1 MIIKRMTASF
11 GCLEGR
17 TLELHEGLN
26 VVSAPNESGKSTW
39 CAFIRA
45 MLYGV
50 DSSER
55 ARSGHLPDKLKYAPW
70 SGAPMAGEMD
80 ISHAGRDI
88 TLRRSTKAANAPM
101 REFSAVYT
109 GTEERVP
116 GLDGASAGEALTGAT
131 REVFRRSA
139 FIGQG
144 ESAISG
150 SAELEKRIVS
160 VVSTGE
166 EEGASWSEADAQLR
180 EWQRKRKYNRRG
192 AIPALEG
199 EIAADEEKLGAMSAT
214 VNDLER
220 RTAELELR
228 EREAEE
234 RQKALD
240 ASRASARLGLSQ
252 ALMEARARSER
263 AEAAHR
269 VALSEAARAEAEAA
283 GGVFGGMSAAE
294 AAEKAEEERSRAEKL
309 AAEAKKRPGIL
320 PLALLAALAAACVIL
335 GALVNWYIAAG
346 AAVFAALAAWRG
358 VEYGKSRR
366 ASERAAA
373 ELQRL
378 LGKYGAAS
386 AADIAALAAAH
397 GERCRAAESAR
408 RREALTSQELTAAR
422 EAALRAQEEYVAP
435 SDTPADALKARELSA
450 LNARIALLRT
460 SVSELTG
467 AAAAGGDH
475 MALRSEL
482 MEKRERVQRLEGQY
496 EAISLAVEALKAAD
510 AELQLRFSP
519 ALGRRAAQYLARI
532 TGGRYDAVAVS
543 RDFSVT
549 ARLTGDAQQRDSL
562 YLSAGAADALYLAL
576 RLAIVDLTLPAEEPC
591 PIVLDD
597 ALAYVDGERRARVM
611 ELLREIAEKR
621 QVILFTCSDT
631 LTEEEKVK

>member
-192 AIPALEG
+192 AIPRPRG
-199 EIAADEEKLGAMSAT
+199 RDC
-214 VNDLER
+214 R
-220 RTAELELR
+220 R
-228 EREAEE
+228 
-234 RQKALD
+234 
-240 ASRASARLGLSQ
+240 
-252 ALMEARARSER
+252 
-263 AEAAHR
+263 
-269 VALSEAARAEAEAA
+269 
-283 GGVFGGMSAAE
+283 
-294 AAEKAEEERSRAEKL
+294 
-309 AAEAKKRPGIL
+309 
-320 PLALLAALAAACVIL
+320 
-335 GALVNWYIAAG
+335 
-346 AAVFAALAAWRG
+346 
-358 VEYGKSRR
+358 
-366 ASERAAA
+366 
-373 ELQRL
+373 
-378 LGKYGAAS
+378 
-386 AADIAALAAAH
+386 
-397 GERCRAAESAR
+397 
-408 RREALTSQELTAAR
+408 
-422 EAALRAQEEYVAP
+422 
-435 SDTPADALKARELSA
+435 
-450 LNARIALLRT
+450 
-460 SVSELTG
+460 
-467 AAAAGGDH
+467 
-475 MALRSEL
+475 
-482 MEKRERVQRLEGQY
+482 
-496 EAISLAVEALKAAD
+496 
-510 AELQLRFSP
+510 
-519 ALGRRAAQYLARI
+519 
-532 TGGRYDAVAVS
+532 
-543 RDFSVT
+543 
-549 ARLTGDAQQRDSL
+549 
-562 YLSAGAADALYLAL
+562 
-576 RLAIVDLTLPAEEPC
+576 
-591 PIVLDD
+591 
-597 ALAYVDGERRARVM
+597 
-611 ELLREIAEKR
+611 
-621 QVILFTCSDT
+621 
-631 LTEEEKVK
+631 

>member
-11 GCLEGR
+11 GCLDGK
-17 TLELHEGLN
+17 TLELKPGLN
-26 VVSAPNESGKSTW
+26 VIAAPNESGKSTW

-180 EWQRKRKYNRRG
+180 EWQRRRRYNRRG
-192 AIPALEG
+192 AIPALEE
-199 EIAADEEKLGAMSAT
+199 EIAEGEAQLGRVSAT

-252 ALMEARARSER
+252 ALMEARERSER

-283 GGVFGGMSAAE
+283 GGVFGGLSAAE
-294 AAEKAEEERSRAEKL
+294 AAEKAEGERARAEKL

-335 GALVNWYIAAG
+335 GALLNWYIAAG

-358 VEYGKSRR
+358 VEYARARR

-467 AAAAGGDH
+467 AAAAAGDH
-475 MALRSEL
+475 MALSAGL
-482 MEKRERVQRLEGQY
+482 INKRERLAELESQY
-496 EAISLAVEALKAAD
+496 EALSLAVDALKAAD

-519 ALGRRAAQYLARI
+519 ALGRRAAQYLSRI

-562 YLSAGAADALYLAL
+562 YMSAGAADALYLAL

>member
-11 GCLEGR
+11 GCLDGK
-17 TLELHEGLN
+17 TLELKPGLN
-26 VVSAPNESGKSTW
+26 VIAAPNESGKSTW

-180 EWQRKRKYNRRG
+180 EWQRRRRYNRRG
-192 AIPALEG
+192 AIPALES
-199 EIAADEEKLGAMSAT
+199 EIAEGEAQLGRVSAT

-269 VALSEAARAEAEAA
+269 VALSEAAHAEAQAA
-283 GGVFGGMSAAE
+283 GGVFGGLSAAE
-294 AAEKAEEERSRAEKL
+294 AAEKAEGERARAEKL
-309 AAEAKKRPGIL
+309 AAEAKNRPGIL
-320 PLALLAALAAACVIL
+320 PLALLAVLAAACVIL

-346 AAVFAALAAWRG
+346 AAIFAALAVWRG

-366 ASERAAA
+366 AAERAAA

-408 RREALTSQELTAAR
+408 RREALTSQELSAAR

-475 MALRSEL
+475 MALRSQL
-482 MEKRERVQRLEGQY
+482 MEKREHVQRLEGQY

-519 ALGRRAAQYLARI
+519 ALGRRAAEYLSRI

-549 ARLTGDAQQRDSL
+549 ARLTGDAEQRSSL
-562 YLSAGAADALYLAL
+562 YLSAGAADALYIAL
-576 RLAIVDLTLPAEEPC
+576 RLAIVDLTLPEEEPC

>member
-1 MIIKRMTASF
+1 
-11 GCLEGR
+11 
-17 TLELHEGLN
+17 
-26 VVSAPNESGKSTW
+26 
-39 CAFIRA
+39 
-45 MLYGV
+45 
-50 DSSER
+50 
-55 ARSGHLPDKLKYAPW
+55 
-70 SGAPMAGEMD
+70 MAGEMD

-192 AIPALEG
+192 AIPALES
-199 EIAADEEKLGAMSAT
+199 EIAEGEAQLGRVSAT

-283 GGVFGGMSAAE
+283 GGVFGGLSAAE
-294 AAEKAEEERSRAEKL
+294 AAEKAEGERARAEKL

-335 GALVNWYIAAG
+335 GALLNWYIAAG

-358 VEYGKSRR
+358 VEYARARR

-408 RREALTSQELTAAR
+408 RREALTSQELSAAR

-450 LNARIALLRT
+450 LDARIALLRT

-475 MALRSEL
+475 MALRSQL
-482 MEKRERVQRLEGQY
+482 MEKREHVQRLEGQY

-519 ALGRRAAQYLARI
+519 ALGRRAAGYLARI

-549 ARLTGDAQQRDSL
+549 ARLTGDAEQRDSL
-562 YLSAGAADALYLAL
+562 YMSAGAADALYLAL

>member
-11 GCLEGR
+11 GCLDGK
-17 TLELHEGLN
+17 TLELKPGLN
-26 VVSAPNESGKSTW
+26 VIAAPNESGKSTW

-192 AIPALEG
+192 AIPALEE
-199 EIAADEEKLGAMSAT
+199 EIAEGEAQLGRVSAT

-252 ALMEARARSER
+252 ALMEARERSER

-283 GGVFGGMSAAE
+283 GGVFGGLSAAE
-294 AAEKAEEERSRAEKL
+294 AAEKAEGERARAEKL

-335 GALVNWYIAAG
+335 GALLNWYIAAG

-358 VEYGKSRR
+358 VEYARARR

-378 LGKYGAAS
+378 LGKYGTGS

-408 RREALTSQELTAAR
+408 RREALTSQELSAAR

-467 AAAAGGDH
+467 AAAAAGDH
-475 MALRSEL
+475 MALSAGL
-482 MEKRERVQRLEGQY
+482 INKRERLAELESQY
-496 EAISLAVEALKAAD
+496 EAISLAVDALKAAD

-519 ALGRRAAQYLARI
+519 ALGRRAAEYLSRI

-549 ARLTGDAQQRDSL
+549 ARLTGDAEQRSSL

>member
-11 GCLEGR
+11 GCLDGK
-17 TLELHEGLN
+17 TLELKPGLN
-26 VVSAPNESGKSTW
+26 VIAAPNESGKSTW

-55 ARSGHLPDKLKYAPW
+55 ARSGHLPDKARYAPW

-180 EWQRKRKYNRRG
+180 EWQRRRRYNRRG
-192 AIPALEG
+192 AIPALEE
-199 EIAADEEKLGAMSAT
+199 EIAAGEEQLAGMAAT

-252 ALMEARARSER
+252 ALMEARERSER

-283 GGVFGGMSAAE
+283 GGVFGGLSAAE
-294 AAEKAEEERSRAEKL
+294 AAEKAEGERARAEKL

-408 RREALTSQELTAAR
+408 RREALTSQELSAAR

-475 MALRSEL
+475 MALRSQL
-482 MEKRERVQRLEGQY
+482 MEKREHVQRLEGQY

-519 ALGRRAAQYLARI
+519 ALGRRAAGYLARI

-562 YLSAGAADALYLAL
+562 YMSAGAADALYLAL

>member
-11 GCLEGR
+11 GCLDGK
-17 TLELHEGLN
+17 TLELKPGLN
-26 VVSAPNESGKSTW
+26 VIAAPNESGKSTW

-180 EWQRKRKYNRRG
+180 EWQRRRRYNRRG
-192 AIPALEG
+192 AIPALES
-199 EIAADEEKLGAMSAT
+199 EIAEGEAQLGRVSAT

-269 VALSEAARAEAEAA
+269 VALSEAAHAEAQAA
-283 GGVFGGMSAAE
+283 GGVFGGLSAAE
-294 AAEKAEEERSRAEKL
+294 AAEKAEGERARAEKL

-346 AAVFAALAAWRG
+346 AAIFAALAVWRG

-366 ASERAAA
+366 AAERAAA

-408 RREALTSQELTAAR
+408 RREALTSQELSAAR

-475 MALRSEL
+475 MALRSQL
-482 MEKRERVQRLEGQY
+482 MEKREHVQRLEGQY

-519 ALGRRAAQYLARI
+519 ALGRRAAEYLSRI

-549 ARLTGDAQQRDSL
+549 ARLTGDAEQRSSL
-562 YLSAGAADALYLAL
+562 YLSAGAADALYIAL
-576 RLAIVDLTLPAEEPC
+576 RLAIVDLTLPEEEPC

>member
-11 GCLEGR
+11 GCLDGK
-17 TLELHEGLN
+17 TLELKPGLN
-26 VVSAPNESGKSTW
+26 VIAAPNESGKSTW

-166 EEGASWSEADAQLR
+166 EECASWSEADAQLR

-228 EREAEE
+228 EGEAAGC
-234 RQKALD
+234 RRALD
-240 ASRASARLGLSQ
+240 ASRSAARSELSRALSSAR
-252 ALMEARARSER
+252 ERSER

-269 VALSEAARAEAEAA
+269 VAVAESAKAEAEAA

-309 AAEAKKRPGIL
+309 AAAAKKGASAL
-320 PLALLAALAAACVIL
+320 PAAALAVLAAVCIVL
-335 GALVNWYIAAG
+335 GAVWNVYAFAG
-346 AAVFAALAAWRG
+346 VAVFAALA
-358 VEYGKSRR
+358 VYGFSKYSKARR
-366 ASERAAA
+366 AAERAAS

-378 LGKYGAAS
+378 LGKYGTGS
-386 AADIAALAAAH
+386 ADGIAALAEEHAARVH
-397 GERCRAAESAR
+397 AAESAK
-408 RREALTSQELTAAR
+408 RREALSERELNDSR
-422 EAALRAQEEYVAP
+422 EALRLAQESYVSP

-450 LNARIALLRT
+450 LDARISLLKST
-460 SVSELTG
+460 VAELTG
-467 AAAAGGDH
+467 AAAAAGDH
-475 MALRSEL
+475 MALSAGL
-482 MEKRERVQRLEGQY
+482 INKRERLAELESQY
-496 EAISLAVEALKAAD
+496 EALSLAVDALKAAD

-519 ALGRRAAQYLARI
+519 ALGRRAAEYLSRI

-549 ARLTGDAQQRDSL
+549 ARLTGDAEQRSSL
-562 YLSAGAADALYLAL
+562 YLSAGAADALYIAL
-576 RLAIVDLTLPAEEPC
+576 RLAIVDLTLPEEEPC

-597 ALAYVDGERRARVM
+597 ALASVDAARRGRIM
-611 ELLREIAEKR
+611 ELLEEIAEKR
-621 QVILFTCSDT
+621 QVILFTCTDIQPK
-631 LTEEEKVK
+631 EEK

>member
-11 GCLEGR
+11 GCLDGK
-17 TLELHEGLN
+17 TLELKPGLN
-26 VVSAPNESGKSTW
+26 VIAAPNESGKSTW

-192 AIPALEG
+192 AIPALEE
-199 EIAADEEKLGAMSAT
+199 EIAEGEAQLGRVSAT

-252 ALMEARARSER
+252 ALMEARDRSER

-283 GGVFGGMSAAE
+283 GGVFGGLSAAE
-294 AAEKAEEERSRAEKL
+294 AAEKAEGERARAEKL

-335 GALVNWYIAAG
+335 GALLNWYIAAG

-358 VEYGKSRR
+358 VEYARARR

-378 LGKYGAAS
+378 LGKYGTGS

-408 RREALTSQELTAAR
+408 RREALTSQELSAAR

-467 AAAAGGDH
+467 AAAAAGDH
-475 MALRSEL
+475 MALSAGL
-482 MEKRERVQRLEGQY
+482 INKRERLAELESQY
-496 EAISLAVEALKAAD
+496 EAISLAVDALKAAD

-519 ALGRRAAQYLARI
+519 ALGRRAAEYLSRI

-549 ARLTGDAQQRDSL
+549 ARLTGDAEQRSSL

>member
-11 GCLEGR
+11 GCLDGK
-17 TLELHEGLN
+17 TLELKPGLN
-26 VVSAPNESGKSTW
+26 VIAAPNESGKSTW

-180 EWQRKRKYNRRG
+180 EWQRRRRYNRRG
-192 AIPALEG
+192 AIPALES
-199 EIAADEEKLGAMSAT
+199 EIAEGEAQLGRVSAT

-252 ALMEARARSER
+252 ALMEARERSER

-294 AAEKAEEERSRAEKL
+294 AAEKAEGERARAEKL

-335 GALVNWYIAAG
+335 GALLNWYIAAG
-346 AAVFAALAAWRG
+346 AAVFAALAVWRG
-358 VEYGKSRR
+358 VEYGRARR

-408 RREALTSQELTAAR
+408 RREALTSQELSAAR

-482 MEKRERVQRLEGQY
+482 MEKREHVQRLEGQY

-519 ALGRRAAQYLARI
+519 ALGRRAAGYLARI

-562 YLSAGAADALYLAL
+562 YMSAGAADALYLAL

>member
-1 MIIKRMTASF
+1 
-11 GCLEGR
+11 
-17 TLELHEGLN
+17 
-26 VVSAPNESGKSTW
+26 
-39 CAFIRA
+39 
-45 MLYGV
+45 
-50 DSSER
+50 
-55 ARSGHLPDKLKYAPW
+55 
-70 SGAPMAGEMD
+70 MAGEMD

-228 EREAEE
+228 EGEAAG
-234 RQKALD
+234 RRRALD
-240 ASRASARLGLSQ
+240 ASRSAARSELSRALSSAR
-252 ALMEARARSER
+252 ERSER

-269 VALSEAARAEAEAA
+269 VAVAESAKAEAEAA

-294 AAEKAEEERSRAEKL
+294 AAEKADEERSRAEKL
-309 AAEAKKRPGIL
+309 AAAAKKGASAL
-320 PLALLAALAAACVIL
+320 PAAALAVLAAVCIIL
-335 GALVNWYIAAG
+335 GAVWNVYAFAG
-346 AAVFAALAAWRG
+346 AAVFAALA
-358 VEYGKSRR
+358 VYGFSKYSKARR
-366 ASERAAA
+366 AAERAAS

-378 LGKYGAAS
+378 LGKYGTGS
-386 AADIAALAAAH
+386 ADGIAALAEEHAARVH
-397 GERCRAAESAR
+397 AAESAK
-408 RREALTSQELTAAR
+408 RREALSERELNDSR
-422 EAALRAQEEYVAP
+422 EALRLAQESYVSP

-450 LNARIALLRT
+450 LDARIALLKST
-460 SVSELTG
+460 VAELTG
-467 AAAAGGDH
+467 AAAAAGDH
-475 MALRSEL
+475 MALSAGL
-482 MEKRERVQRLEGQY
+482 INKRERLAELESQY
-496 EAISLAVEALKAAD
+496 EAPQPCGGRAQGRRTPSCSSASPPPSAA
-510 AELQLRFSP
+510 ARLSTSRASP
-519 ALGRRAAQYLARI
+519 AGATTPWPSRAI
-532 TGGRYDAVAVS
+532 
-543 RDFSVT
+543 
-549 ARLTGDAQQRDSL
+549 
-562 YLSAGAADALYLAL
+562 SASP
-576 RLAIVDLTLPAEEPC
+576 PA
-591 PIVLDD
+591 
-597 ALAYVDGERRARVM
+597 
-611 ELLREIAEKR
+611 
-621 QVILFTCSDT
+621 
-631 LTEEEKVK
+631 

>member
-11 GCLEGR
+11 GCLDGK
-17 TLELHEGLN
+17 TLELKPGLN
-26 VVSAPNESGKSTW
+26 VIAAPNESGKSTW

-180 EWQRKRKYNRRG
+180 EWQRRRRYNRRG
-192 AIPALEG
+192 AIPALES
-199 EIAADEEKLGAMSAT
+199 EIAEGEAQLGRVSAT

-269 VALSEAARAEAEAA
+269 VALSEAAHAEAQAA
-283 GGVFGGMSAAE
+283 GGVFGGLSAAE
-294 AAEKAEEERSRAEKL
+294 AAEKAEGERARAEKL

-335 GALVNWYIAAG
+335 GALLNWYIAAG

-358 VEYGKSRR
+358 VEYARARR

-408 RREALTSQELTAAR
+408 RREALTSQELSAAR

-475 MALRSEL
+475 MALRSQL
-482 MEKRERVQRLEGQY
+482 MEKREHVQRLEGQY

-519 ALGRRAAQYLARI
+519 ALGRRAAEYLSRI

-549 ARLTGDAQQRDSL
+549 ARLTGDAEQRSSL
-562 YLSAGAADALYLAL
+562 YLSAGAADALYIAL
-576 RLAIVDLTLPAEEPC
+576 RLAIVDLTLPEEEPC

>member
-11 GCLEGR
+11 GCLDGK
-17 TLELHEGLN
+17 TLELKPGLN
-26 VVSAPNESGKSTW
+26 VIAAPNESGKSTW

-180 EWQRKRKYNRRG
+180 EWQRRRKYNRRG
-192 AIPALEG
+192 AIPALES
-199 EIAADEEKLGAMSAT
+199 EIAEGEAQLGRVSAT

-283 GGVFGGMSAAE
+283 GGVFGGLSAAE
-294 AAEKAEEERSRAEKL
+294 AAEKAEGERARAEKL

-335 GALVNWYIAAG
+335 GALLNWYIAAG

-358 VEYGKSRR
+358 VEYARARR

-378 LGKYGAAS
+378 LGKYGTGS
-386 AADIAALAAAH
+386 ADGIAALAEEHAARVH
-397 GERCRAAESAR
+397 AAESAK
-408 RREALTSQELTAAR
+408 RREALSERELNDSR
-422 EAALRAQEEYVAP
+422 EALRLAQESYVSP

-475 MALRSEL
+475 MALRSQL
-482 MEKRERVQRLEGQY
+482 MEKREHVQRLEGQY

-519 ALGRRAAQYLARI
+519 ALGRRAAQYLSRI

-562 YLSAGAADALYLAL
+562 YMSAGAADALYLAL

>member
-11 GCLEGR
+11 GCLDGK
-17 TLELHEGLN
+17 TLELKPGLN
-26 VVSAPNESGKSTW
+26 VIAAPNESGKSTW

-55 ARSGHLPDKLKYAPW
+55 ARAGHLPDKARYAPW
-70 SGAPMAGEMD
+70 SGTPMAGEMD

-101 REFSAVYT
+101 RVFSAVYT
-109 GTEERVP
+109 GTEEAVP
-116 GLDGASAGEALTGAT
+116 GLDAANVGEALTGAT

-192 AIPALEG
+192 AIPALEE
-199 EIAADEEKLGAMSAT
+199 EIAEGEAQLGRVSAT

-252 ALMEARARSER
+252 ALMEARERSER

-283 GGVFGGMSAAE
+283 GGVFGGLSAAE
-294 AAEKAEEERSRAEKL
+294 AAEKAEGERARAEKL

-358 VEYGKSRR
+358 VEYGKARR

-482 MEKRERVQRLEGQY
+482 MEKREHVQRLEGQY

-519 ALGRRAAQYLARI
+519 ALGRRAAGHLARI

-562 YLSAGAADALYLAL
+562 YMSAGAADALYLAL

-597 ALAYVDGERRARVM
+597 ALAYVDGERRGRIM
-611 ELLREIAEKR
+611 ELLEGIAEKR
-621 QVILFTCSDT
+621 QVILFTCTDIQPK
-631 LTEEEKVK
+631 EEK

>member
-11 GCLEGR
+11 GCLDGK
-17 TLELHEGLN
+17 TLELKPGLN
-26 VVSAPNESGKSTW
+26 VIAAPNESGKSTW

-228 EREAEE
+228 EGEAAG
-234 RQKALD
+234 RRRALD
-240 ASRASARLGLSQ
+240 ASRSAARSELSRALSSAR
-252 ALMEARARSER
+252 ERSER

-269 VALSEAARAEAEAA
+269 VAVAESAKAEAEAA
-283 GGVFGGMSAAE
+283 GGVFGGM

-309 AAEAKKRPGIL
+309 AAAAKKGASAL
-320 PLALLAALAAACVIL
+320 PAAALAVLAAVCIVL
-335 GALVNWYIAAG
+335 GAVWNVYAFAG
-346 AAVFAALAAWRG
+346 AAVFAALA
-358 VEYGKSRR
+358 VYGFSKYSKARR
-366 ASERAAA
+366 AAERAAS

-378 LGKYGAAS
+378 LGKYGTGS
-386 AADIAALAAAH
+386 ADGIAALAEEHAARVH
-397 GERCRAAESAR
+397 AAESAK
-408 RREALTSQELTAAR
+408 RREALSERELNDSR
-422 EAALRAQEEYVAP
+422 EALRLAQESYVSP

-450 LNARIALLRT
+450 LDARISLLKST
-460 SVSELTG
+460 VAELTG
-467 AAAAGGDH
+467 AAAAAGDH
-475 MALRSEL
+475 MALSAGL
-482 MEKRERVQRLEGQY
+482 INKRERLAELESQY
-496 EAISLAVEALKAAD
+496 EAISLAVDALKAAD

-519 ALGRRAAQYLARI
+519 ALGRRAAEYLSRI

-549 ARLTGDAQQRDSL
+549 ARLTGDAEQRSSL
-562 YLSAGAADALYLAL
+562 YLSAGAADALYIAL
-576 RLAIVDLTLPAEEPC
+576 RLAIVDLTLPEEEPC

-597 ALAYVDGERRARVM
+597 ALASVDAARRGRTM
-611 ELLREIAEKR
+611 ELLEEIAEKR
-621 QVILFTCSDT
+621 QVILFTCTDIQPK
-631 LTEEEKVK
+631 EEK

>member
-11 GCLEGR
+11 GCLDGK
-17 TLELHEGLN
+17 TLELKPGLN
-26 VVSAPNESGKSTW
+26 VIAAPNESGKSTW

-70 SGAPMAGEMD
+70 SGVPMAGEMD

-180 EWQRKRKYNRRG
+180 EWQRRRRYNRRG

-252 ALMEARARSER
+252 ALIEARARSER

-283 GGVFGGMSAAE
+283 GGVFGGLSAAE
-294 AAEKAEEERSRAEKL
+294 AAEKAEGERARAEKL
-309 AAEAKKRPGIL
+309 TAEAKNRPGIL
-320 PLALLAALAAACVIL
+320 PLALLAVLAAACVIL
-335 GALVNWYIAAG
+335 GALLNLYIAAG

-358 VEYGKSRR
+358 VEYARARR

-408 RREALTSQELTAAR
+408 RREALTSQELSAAR

-475 MALRSEL
+475 MALRSQL
-482 MEKRERVQRLEGQY
+482 MEKREHVQRLEGQY

-549 ARLTGDAQQRDSL
+549 ARLTGDAEQRSSL
-562 YLSAGAADALYLAL
+562 YLSAGAADALYIAL
-576 RLAIVDLTLPAEEPC
+576 RLAIVDLTLPEEEPC

>member
-11 GCLEGR
+11 GCLDGK
-17 TLELHEGLN
+17 TLELKPGLN
-26 VVSAPNESGKSTW
+26 VIAAPNESGKSTW

-214 VNDLER
+214 VTDLER

-252 ALMEARARSER
+252 ALMEARERSER

-283 GGVFGGMSAAE
+283 GGVFGGLSAAE
-294 AAEKAEEERSRAEKL
+294 AAEKAEGERARAEKL

-346 AAVFAALAAWRG
+346 AALFAALAAWRG
-358 VEYGKSRR
+358 VEYGKARR

-408 RREALTSQELTAAR
+408 RREALTSQELSAAR

-475 MALRSEL
+475 MALRSQL
-482 MEKRERVQRLEGQY
+482 MEKREHVQRLEGQY

-519 ALGRRAAQYLARI
+519 ALGRRAAEYLSRI

-549 ARLTGDAQQRDSL
+549 ARLTGDAEQRSSL
-562 YLSAGAADALYLAL
+562 YLSAGAADALYIAL
-576 RLAIVDLTLPAEEPC
+576 RLAIVDLTLPEEEPC

-597 ALAYVDGERRARVM
+597 ALASVDAARRGRIM
-611 ELLREIAEKR
+611 ELLEEIAEKR
-621 QVILFTCSDT
+621 QVILFTCTDIQPK
-631 LTEEEKVK
+631 EEK

>member
-11 GCLEGR
+11 GCLDGK
-17 TLELHEGLN
+17 TLELKPGLN
-26 VVSAPNESGKSTW
+26 VIAAPNESGKSTW

-214 VNDLER
+214 VTDLER

-228 EREAEE
+228 EGEAAG
-234 RQKALD
+234 RRRALD
-240 ASRASARLGLSQ
+240 ASRSAARSELSRALSSAR
-252 ALMEARARSER
+252 ERSER

-269 VALSEAARAEAEAA
+269 VAVAESAKAEAEAA

-294 AAEKAEEERSRAEKL
+294 AAEKADEERSRAEKL
-309 AAEAKKRPGIL
+309 AAAAKKGASAL
-320 PLALLAALAAACVIL
+320 PAAALAVLAAVCIIL
-335 GALVNWYIAAG
+335 GAVWSVYAFAG
-346 AAVFAALAAWRG
+346 AAVFAALA
-358 VEYGKSRR
+358 VYGFSKYSKARR
-366 ASERAAA
+366 AAERAAS

-378 LGKYGAAS
+378 LGKYGTGS
-386 AADIAALAAAH
+386 ADGIAALAEEHAARVH
-397 GERCRAAESAR
+397 AAESAK
-408 RREALTSQELTAAR
+408 RREALSERELNDSR
-422 EAALRAQEEYVAP
+422 EALRLAQESYVSP

-450 LNARIALLRT
+450 LDARISLLKST
-460 SVSELTG
+460 VAELTG
-467 AAAAGGDH
+467 AAAAAGDH
-475 MALRSEL
+475 MALSAGL
-482 MEKRERVQRLEGQY
+482 INKRERLAELESQY
-496 EAISLAVEALKAAD
+496 EAISLAVDALKAAD

-519 ALGRRAAQYLARI
+519 ALGRRAAEYLSRI

-543 RDFSVT
+543 RNFSVT
-549 ARLTGDAQQRDSL
+549 ARLTGDAEQRSSL
-562 YLSAGAADALYLAL
+562 YLSAGAADALYIAL
-576 RLAIVDLTLPAEEPC
+576 RLAIVDLTLPEEEPC

-597 ALAYVDGERRARVM
+597 ALASVDAARRGRIM
-611 ELLREIAEKR
+611 ELLEEIAEKR
-621 QVILFTCSDT
+621 QVILFTCTDIQPK
-631 LTEEEKVK
+631 EEK